1 MENGTTLAGILS
13 STTEM
18 FTSVMSM
25 AGDVGEVVTT
35 TPILLMFT
43 LVPIVG
49 LGIGLWNRLIGR

>member
-1 MENGTTLAGILS
+1 MESILGSVTAMFS
-13 STTEM
+13 SFMT
-18 FTSVMSM
+18 M
-25 AGDVGEVVTT
+25 AGEVGSTVTG